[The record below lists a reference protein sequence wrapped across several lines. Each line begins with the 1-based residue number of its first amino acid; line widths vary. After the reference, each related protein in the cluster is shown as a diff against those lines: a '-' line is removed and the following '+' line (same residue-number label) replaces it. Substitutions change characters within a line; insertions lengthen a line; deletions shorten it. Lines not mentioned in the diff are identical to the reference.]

1 MIMKKLLLIVSA
13 FLLLQTAAFAQGAID
28 GRVLNAK
35 TAAAMANTTVNVFGP
50 DGKVVATVKT
60 DETGSFTVEDLEE
73 GIYRISV
80 RGVNGFLP
88 FELGNIKVED
98 EETATVLVKLA
109 VIVPAAPVASQG
121 GGNTQPVK
129 KPAPQ
134 GSGCGSGSV
143 STVPQFSIVN
153 ASWVRSFDGNSA
165 FSKAKP
171 LMLTGTV
178 KFFNECKG
186 FGFIKVINGGVTV
199 LSGAVIFV
207 NRAGLKEKIRTGD
220 TVVFEINQS
229 PKGPMAVS
237 VRLAP

>member
-35 TAAAMANTTVNVFGP
+35 TAAGVANITVNVIGP
-50 DGKVVATVKT
+50 DGKIVATVKT

-98 EETATVLVKLA
+98 EEAATVLVKLSA
-109 VIVPAAPVASQG
+109 MVPAAAVASQG
-121 GGNTQPVK
+121 GGTTQPVK

-134 GSGCGSGSV
+134 SSGCGSGSA
-143 STVPQFSIVN
+143 SIVPQFSIVN
-153 ASWVRSFDGNSA
+153 ASWVKGFNGYPA
-165 FSKAKP
+165 LTKGKP
-171 LMLTGTV
+171 FMQKGIV

-186 FGFIKVINGGVTV
+186 FGIIKEANNGPEF
-199 LSGAVIFV
+199 FV
-207 NRAGLKEKIRTGD
+207 NRSGLKEKIRTGD
-220 TVVFEINQS
+220 TVVFSVHQS
-229 PKGPMAVS
+229 AKGPMAVE
-237 VRLAP
+237 VRLAT

>member
-1 MIMKKLLLIVSA
+1 MKKLLLIFSA

-35 TAAAMANTTVNVFGP
+35 TAAAVANTTVNVIGP
-50 DGKVVATVKT
+50 DGKIVATVKT

-98 EETATVLVKLA
+98 EETATVLVKLSA
-109 VIVPAAPVASQG
+109 MVPAAPIASQG

-134 GSGCGSGSV
+134 GSGCGSGRASI
-143 STVPQFSIVN
+143 VPQFSILN
-153 ASWVRSFDGNSA
+153 ASWVKSFNGYPAPTKRNP
-165 FSKAKP
+165 FRQ
-171 LMLTGTV
+171 TGIV

-186 FGFIKVINGGVTV
+186 FGIIQEHNNGPE
-199 LSGAVIFV
+199 IFV
-207 NRAGLKEKIRTGD
+207 NRSGLKEKIRAGD
-220 TVVFEINQS
+220 FVVFSVQQS
-229 PKGPMAVS
+229 PKGPMAVE
-237 VRLAP
+237 VRLAT